1 MRHGSKYIV
10 FGRNTR
16 GKNGEQ
22 YLSGVKYMV
31 KRETP
36 DRYHVAGGG
45 VFPRG
50 LEGKSFAVGN
60 VVQDF

>member
-1 MRHGSKYIV
+1 MRHGSKYII
-10 FGRNTR
+10 FGRNTK
-16 GKNGEQ
+16 GKNGAQ

-45 VFPRG
+45 SFPKG
-50 LEGKSFAVGN
+50 WEGVSFTVGN
-60 VVQDF
+60 VAQDC